1 MSPASPDETT
11 AATAAAVVAMAAFG
25 ALLVGAAVGPPGL
38 LIGGLAGAL
47 VGFLAWC

>member
-1 MSPASPDETT
+1 MPPASPDEPAART
-11 AATAAAVVAMAAFG
+11 AVAVVAMAAFG
-25 ALLVGAAVGPPGL
+25 ALLVGAAVGAPGI